1 MMYIPNHD
9 VRIYHTGTTQN
20 NRGCLSRGVHAVLPR
35 RRFEREWV
43 CVVRRADS
51 TSAVRRGAARRGGTV
66 AWPARAER
74 RPPRIFYAYSVL
86 YIQRP
91 VINFYIFNFWHILF
105 HLFFFLLRKR
115 KQYLKTCS
123 QIQRYFIIQ
132 RFALQQDVYSLDKTV
147 QGVFVVT
154 NISCSE

>member
-1 MMYIPNHD
+1 MYKSMFRMMYIPNHD

-51 TSAVRRGAARRGGTV
+51 TSAVRRGAARRSAARRGGTV

-91 VINFYIFNFWHILF
+91 VINFYIYNFWHILF
-105 HLFFFLLRKR
+105 HLFVPFKKKETVSKNMQPNPTLFHNSKVCASTRCLLSR
-115 KQYLKTCS
+115 
-123 QIQRYFIIQ
+123 
-132 RFALQQDVYSLDKTV
+132 
-147 QGVFVVT
+147 
-154 NISCSE
+154 